1 MASYSVTVSEN
12 NCYRKEDLTTKFEII
27 MRPFVAVQCVFVT
40 VICVPYL
47 IWQQQFLKF
56 VH

>member
-12 NCYRKEDLTTKFEII
+12 KCYRKEDLTTKFEII